1 MATTEQIKRMLR
13 KIEQLRPDR
22 SFHHM
27 DETQAGMGAVL
38 GLLCKEK
45 EPVTAGMISE
55 KMKISTARVA
65 VLLRKL
71 SEKGLITK
79 ERSPEDARVTIVQLT
94 PEGKAVINRMHE
106 EMFRQMGLLI
116 DTVGEDRLTEYLEIS
131 KVIHETVTPPKF
143 HFEQKFVSEKE

>member
-1 MATTEQIKRMLR
+1 M
-13 KIEQLRPDR
+13 
-22 SFHHM
+22 
-27 DETQAGMGAVL
+27 
-38 GLLCKEK
+38 
-45 EPVTAGMISE
+45 
-55 KMKISTARVA
+55 
-65 VLLRKL
+65 RKL